1 MVNLRSGG
9 TPDLTKEYA
18 ARTRRNRRDRTP
30 ENRTPE
36 PAGSL
41 PTQNTDNESNNAYDD
56 LVNKMPENTD
66 GQSGQVSGVSE
77 QTLMKREIAKLQRE
91 VERMR
96 ASREALPANASSDE
110 MSEDLA
116 NYLQKKGRTTTTI
129 KILAEFREQVR
140 NIKKPVILT
149 GSANYPMWREEILL
163 AAKQSETD
171 DILEEK
177 QFAPED
183 GASEVS
189 FYDTLRSSVVG
200 VYSMDDHRREL
211 FREACSSDRAFIARP
226 IAILS
231 EYTSLGAGWASFIRD
246 RMDHAAKDTNAQDIE
261 TDFMGL
267 CRDILSHLPAAGQN
281 TAVTDMKNPA
291 NNAQDSSKKNKS
303 KDKDLGLKD
312 KGKNKE
318 SKQGSGNNTNKT
330 CHKAGHLKADCWTK
344 YPEKRPA
351 DRKGKDKDRDKDK
364 DIGNAALVQTLWSN
378 GKVVEETWV
387 LDSGSGAHAT
397 PLKDI
402 VEVTPQKSNVMLE
415 MADGSTAP
423 VAAVGRVPK
432 LEVNLM
438 SFGKLARK
446 GYTFKQLAYSNNH
459 STLLT
464 SPGRMTSLTAYLNNK
479 NIYVVEKPPAL
490 RDLVC
495 FVMPNGDFE
504 PAYVLRSNYNPL
516 LELSKG
522 DIKILE
528 YTMVQWHQKAG
539 TPKPSG
545 YIKIGS
551 GS

>member
-1 MVNLRSGG
+1 
-9 TPDLTKEYA
+9 
-18 ARTRRNRRDRTP
+18 
-30 ENRTPE
+30 
-36 PAGSL
+36 
-41 PTQNTDNESNNAYDD
+41 
-56 LVNKMPENTD
+56 
-66 GQSGQVSGVSE
+66 
-77 QTLMKREIAKLQRE
+77 
-91 VERMR
+91 
-96 ASREALPANASSDE
+96 
-110 MSEDLA
+110 
-116 NYLQKKGRTTTTI
+116 
-129 KILAEFREQVR
+129 
-140 NIKKPVILT
+140 
-149 GSANYPMWREEILL
+149 
-163 AAKQSETD
+163 
-171 DILEEK
+171 
-177 QFAPED
+177 
-183 GASEVS
+183 
-189 FYDTLRSSVVG
+189 
-200 VYSMDDHRREL
+200 
-211 FREACSSDRAFIARP
+211 
-226 IAILS
+226 
-231 EYTSLGAGWASFIRD
+231 
-246 RMDHAAKDTNAQDIE
+246 MDHAAKDTNAQDIE

-378 GKVVEETWV
+378 GKVVEETWI
-387 LDSGSGAHAT
+387 LDSGSGAYAT

-490 RDLVC
+490 RDLVS

-516 LELSKG
+516 LELPKG